1 MTDWIVAVL
10 VAEGMALAAFVYYL
24 DHKRRMAL
32 LEKGVVEEDSA
43 DLRHERRLLSGL
55 FLLLA
60 GAALIISP
68 SLGRAAGLEVDLTV
82 ELLVLGLVAFSGGI
96 AMIIGW
102 WMLKRRLDNS
112 SERGEVTG
120 DRPVG

>member
-43 DLRHERRLLSGL
+43 DLGLERRLLSGL
-55 FLLLA
+55 FLLLV
-60 GAALIISP
+60 GSALIISP
-68 SLGRAAGLEVDLTV
+68 SLGRAAGLEVDLTFD
-82 ELLVLGLVAFSGGI
+82 LLLLGFVAFSGGL
-96 AMIIGW
+96 AMILGW
-102 WMLKRRLDNS
+102 WMLKRELARS
-112 SERGEVTG
+112 SK
-120 DRPVG
+120 